1 MSVDMSKVKI
11 GTRVKYRSGKPSV
24 ITHVIVSSG
33 IPFCTDYVIWHKPDG
48 SCCVDTLPEYDIVEI
63 IEDAVRPTQ
72 PAKPPR
78 KRSAPLY
85 GELLNER
92 ELLKMDNH
100 NLRSENDR
108 LRDSLNAYRLAS
120 LFGIVALW
128 FRNRKGGGK

>member
-1 MSVDMSKVKI
+1 MSDPCS
-11 GTRVKYRSGKPSV
+11 
-24 ITHVIVSSG
+24 
-33 IPFCTDYVIWHKPDG
+33 
-48 SCCVDTLPEYDIVEI
+48 
-63 IEDAVRPTQ
+63 
-72 PAKPPR
+72 KPPR

-108 LRDSLNAYRLAS
+108 LRDSLNGYRSAG
-120 LFGIVALW
+120 LFVLVALW

>member
-1 MSVDMSKVKI
+1 MSERIMICDQAKNCADSAECPHAEEHSSNEYCFLPCERNKEA
-11 GTRVKYRSGKPSV
+11 GK
-24 ITHVIVSSG
+24 
-33 IPFCTDYVIWHKPDG
+33 
-48 SCCVDTLPEYDIVEI
+48 SCISCAEQTTV
-63 IEDAVRPTQ
+63 Q
-72 PAKPPR
+72 PPKLTR

-128 FRNRKGGGK
+128 FLNRKGGGK